1 MKVGAQVLCGFE
13 EVTSMKIVFSSFNT
27 PAPGVCGI
35 QWGVVAKIN
44 LPQETNS
51 RYYSACFDKPIR
63 GFHVAKWAR
72 EGEGLRA

>member
-1 MKVGAQVLCGFE
+1 MVKVGAQVLCGFE
-13 EVTSMKIVFSSFNT
+13 EVMNINT

>member
-1 MKVGAQVLCGFE
+1 MKMVVSKVHGCNP
-13 EVTSMKIVFSSFNT
+13 S
-27 PAPGVCGI
+27 APGVCGI

-44 LPQETNS
+44 LPQGTNS

-63 GFHVAKWAR
+63 GFYVAKWAR